1 MKKGSREITVGL
13 LSAILIIAMVFSGCR
28 KSGASKVVVWT
39 NLENEVATLKK
50 YGDMWS
56 KETGN
61 KVDVIHE
68 TADLQQFAQAVRGA
82 DGPDALFGI
91 ANDQL
96 ANYVSAGMAQEVPD
110 DVYKNE
116 DYVDAAVQACYSNG
130 KRYAVPIAVETN
142 ALFYN
147 TQKIKKAPQTWDE
160 LIDLAKAKGGIKF
173 DATSIYYDLG
183 FLRAYGSYIF
193 KYENGKYDVADIG
206 LGDKNAVKAYTL
218 LTNLAGDYGFI
229 SSDITTDLARSS
241 FQNGET
247 AFYIGGPWDVSGFKS
262 AKTPFAVSP
271 MPELNGKPFVTP
283 VGTQVA
289 FVASKSKDQKE
300 TWDFI
305 KYLMKNSLQDL
316 YKAGGRIPANRDV
329 QAKLAV
335 DKETKAF
342 MTQISY
348 GEPMPT
354 VSELGQV
361 WTPYSDNLKLMFQKK
376 ITPEEAAENIKKQ
389 VQEGID
395 LLNSGK

>member
-173 DATSIYYDLG
+173 DATSIYYDL
-183 FLRAYGSYIF
+183 
-193 KYENGKYDVADIG
+193 
-206 LGDKNAVKAYTL
+206 
-218 LTNLAGDYGFI
+218 
-229 SSDITTDLARSS
+229 
-241 FQNGET
+241 
-247 AFYIGGPWDVSGFKS
+247 AFYAPM
-262 AKTPFAVSP
+262 AVTF
-271 MPELNGKPFVTP
+271 LNTKMVNMMLPILGL
-283 VGTQVA
+283 A
-289 FVASKSKDQKE
+289 
-300 TWDFI
+300 I
-305 KYLMKNSLQDL
+305 KMQ
-316 YKAGGRIPANRDV
+316 
-329 QAKLAV
+329 
-335 DKETKAF
+335 
-342 MTQISY
+342 
-348 GEPMPT
+348 
-354 VSELGQV
+354 
-361 WTPYSDNLKLMFQKK
+361 
-376 ITPEEAAENIKKQ
+376 
-389 VQEGID
+389 
-395 LLNSGK
+395 